1 MLVFPV
7 FFFLFD
13 LEKHLPQVSRE
24 LQERKVAECAALGI
38 EYIPADE
45 LERQEIAEQER
56 IAEENRV
63 KELKDKCAKR
73 GLDFDKEN
81 QKVLDKRAA
90 KKAKADAKAAKRAA
104 KKK

>member
-1 MLVFPV
+1 MFK
-7 FFFLFD
+7 
-13 LEKHLPQVSRE
+13 LEDHLPQVSRE

-38 EYIPADE
+38 EYVPADE
-45 LERQEIAEQER
+45 LERREIEEQER

-63 KELKDKCAKR
+63 KELKEHCAKR
-73 GLDFDKEN
+73 GLNFEAEN

>member
-1 MLVFPV
+1 MGFLVFIV

-24 LQERKVAECAALGI
+24 LQDRKVAECAALGI

-45 LERQEIAEQER
+45 LERREIAEQER

-63 KELKDKCAKR
+63 KELREHCAKK
-73 GLDFDKEN
+73 GFDFDQEN
-81 QKVLDKRAA
+81 RKVLDKRAA
-90 KKAKADAKAAKRAA
+90 KKAKAAKRAG
-104 KKK
+104 KK